1 MEKPHVT
8 ALKRAIR
15 IAGGSQAKF
24 AKRLADVMKRPTL
37 KQQTVSYWVRAGI
50 LLETEYWPAIETVT
64 DRKVT
69 RKDLRPDVF
78 RPGAAA

>member
-15 IAGGSQAKF
+15 VAGGSQAAL
-24 AKRLADVMKRPTL
+24 AKRLAEVMKRPSL
-37 KQQTVSYWVRAGI
+37 KQQTVSYWLKNGV
-50 LLETEYWPAIETVT
+50 LLDPEYWPAFEVVT

-69 RKDLRPDVF
+69 RRDLRPDVF